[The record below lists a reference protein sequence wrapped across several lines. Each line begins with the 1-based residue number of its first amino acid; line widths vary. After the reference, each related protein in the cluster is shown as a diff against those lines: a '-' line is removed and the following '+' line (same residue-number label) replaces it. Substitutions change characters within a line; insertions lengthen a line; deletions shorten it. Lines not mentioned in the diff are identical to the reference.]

1 MRHRGYQNNPATCS
15 ITGPAERMPTLS
27 DLANVL
33 IGCRVVSRA
42 RWDKAA
48 RAAASDAGTLLDAL
62 AAQPPEW
69 WSESEGPE
77 PPPGLTDYQRAV
89 IEVWLEGD
97 ATPLAPQL
105 AVNQFLLLEKLGEG
119 GQGQVYRGRQLNPAR
134 FVAIK
139 TLTRETD
146 TSRARF
152 EQEARAMM
160 RVQHPAV
167 ARFHLYERVRDA
179 HNRPTDEYLIAMEFV
194 DGSDLNRLVRWS
206 GPIPWQFVVKWA
218 IDLLGGLA
226 AIHQNG
232 FVHRD
237 IKPANVVALG
247 PPPEIGTSPGDTAA
261 KLLDFG
267 AVSVATSQP
276 QSEGAKRI
284 FVGTREYAPPEQ
296 WRERVVPE
304 SDLYALGGTLF
315 FLLTGRPPY
324 VIEGRDAIEFMK
336 AHTRAP
342 VPSAREYNP
351 EVPEALDLL
360 LQKMMAKRPTDRGD
374 AAALTAEFAE
384 LIPISAITAAPPPR
398 KLKKPAPPAPAPKAS
413 KPIRAPQQEERG
425 AVDRVF
431 GPVLSV
437 FERLFLPDLMRPTP
451 GHEPSVPER
460 VAALLTRPALWLLL
474 VVFAVVCIFLA
485 VR

>member
-1 MRHRGYQNNPATCS
+1 
-15 ITGPAERMPTLS
+15 MPTLS

-33 IGCRVVSRA
+33 IKCRVVSRA

-48 RAAASDAGTLLDAL
+48 RTTGGVAAALLDELTAH
-62 AAQPPEW
+62 PPEW
-69 WSESEGPE
+69 WSEDEGPE

-89 IEVWLEGD
+89 IEAWLDGD
-97 ATPLAPQL
+97 EAPLAPQL
-105 AVNQFLLLEKLGEG
+105 AVNQFLLLEQLGAG
-119 GQGQVYRGRQLNPAR
+119 GQGQVFRGRQLNPAR

-160 RVQHPAV
+160 RVQHPTI
-167 ARFHLYERVRDA
+167 ARFHLYERVRDE
-179 HNRPTDEYLIAMEFV
+179 HNRPTNEYLIAMEFV

-206 GPIPWQFVVKWA
+206 GPIPWPFVVKWA

-226 AIHQNG
+226 AIHQSG

-237 IKPANVVALG
+237 VKPANVIALG
-247 PPPEIGTSPGDTAA
+247 PPPEAGTRPGETAA

-267 AVSVATSQP
+267 AVSTTAQP
-276 QSEGAKRI
+276 QNEGAKRM

-315 FLLTGRPPY
+315 FLLTGRAPY
-324 VIEGRDAIEFMK
+324 IIEGRDAIEFMK

-342 VPSAREYNP
+342 VPSAREHNP
-351 EVPEALDLL
+351 DVPQALDALIQTL
-360 LQKMMAKRPTDRGD
+360 MAKRPADRG
-374 AAALTAEFAE
+374 TAAE
-384 LIPISAITAAPPPR
+384 LSEAFAQLLPSEAAAAPPAR
-398 KLKKPAPPAPAPKAS
+398 KPKKPAPLAPRQTGARTVRISEP
-413 KPIRAPQQEERG
+413 EERG
-425 AVDRVF
+425 ALDRVC

-437 FERLFLPDLMRPTP
+437 FERLFLPALMRPTP
-451 GHEPSVPER
+451 GHEPSTPER
-460 VAALLTRPALWLLL
+460 VAVLLTRPAVLL
-474 VVFAVVCIFLA
+474 VLLVLLGGCIFLA